1 MYQGPFK
8 LHDIIHKDGKDIL
21 EVIDIVYKPDNRFKH
36 SLNITEH
43 PIGSGSIESCKEQND
58 KQLTFLLECRE
69 NVESR
74 LRANKRSPKI
84 KNLLE
89 YYASSYDQYFNWY
102 TGKRLVL
109 PGVSPEMVHVKNK
122 FASNWNFSVV
132 KLDNKVFYCNFMG
145 VGSCTLTGRVNNFTM
160 NMNGVGSVN
169 AKELIA
175 NIVDANVNGVGSAE
189 VYAIDSLHA
198 AVNGIGS
205 LTYYGNPKKKDI
217 SNSFLGKITKGK
229 KI

>member
-21 EVIDIVYKPDNRFKH
+21 EVINIVYKPDNRFKH
-36 SLNITEH
+36 ALNKTEH

-89 YYASSYDQYFNWY
+89 YYASSYDHYFNWY
-102 TGKRLVL
+102 TGKGLTL
-109 PGVSPEMVHVKNK
+109 PGVSPAMVHVNNK
-122 FASNWNFSVV
+122 FTANLNFSVV
-132 KLDNKVFYCNFMG
+132 KLDDKEYQLTETQSKIVEYVFKQLEKGIEGLRYVDIVDG
-145 VGSCTLTGRVNNFTM
+145 VIKDGVALTRHSRMSNYFQ
-160 NMNGVGSVN
+160 
-169 AKELIA
+169 KELKVTTIFRQEK
-175 NIVDANVNGVGSAE
+175 GR
-189 VYAIDSLHA
+189 YHL
-198 AVNGIGS
+198 
-205 LTYYGNPKKKDI
+205 
-217 SNSFLGKITKGK
+217 ITD
-229 KI
+229 

>member
-109 PGVSPEMVHVKNK
+109 PGVSPGMVHIKNK
-122 FASNWNFSVV
+122 FAANWNFSVV
-132 KLDNKVFYCNFMG
+132 KLDNKEYQ
-145 VGSCTLTGRVNNFTM
+145 LTKTQSKIVEYAFKQLDEDKM
-160 NMNGVGSVN
+160 
-169 AKELIA
+169 ELTYS
-175 NIVDANVNGVGSAE
+175 NIVNGVS
-189 VYAIDSLHA
+189 SL
-198 AVNGIGS
+198 GGQ
-205 LTYYGNPKKKDI
+205 LTNYSRLSSYFQKELKVTTLFRLEKGRYH
-217 SNSFLGKITKGK
+217 LITD
-229 KI
+229 

>member
-132 KLDNKVFYCNFMG
+132 KLDNKVYQLTKTQSKIVEYAFKQLDEDKMG
-145 VGSCTLTGRVNNFTM
+145 LTY
-160 NMNGVGSVN
+160 S
-169 AKELIA
+169 
-175 NIVDANVNGVGSAE
+175 NIVNGVS
-189 VYAIDSLHA
+189 SL
-198 AVNGIGS
+198 GGQ
-205 LTYYGNPKKKDI
+205 LTNYSRLSSYFQKELKVTTLFRLEKGRYH
-217 SNSFLGKITKGK
+217 LITD
-229 KI
+229 

>member
-1 MYQGPFK
+1 MNKIFSLVTFITMVPFVYADSEETDEITGSGISMTEIRVDSNYSA
-8 LHDIIHKDGKDIL
+8 LDISITFDKI
-21 EVIDIVYKPDNRFKH
+21 IVHCGSGYSMTIVGDDNIVPH
-36 SLNITEH
+36 IITEVKGDVLL
-43 PIGSGSIESCKEQND
+43 ISSEQEFET
-58 KQLTFLLECRE
+58 K
-69 NVESR
+69 VES
-74 LRANKRSPKI
+74 
-84 KNLLE
+84 
-89 YYASSYDQYFNWY
+89 
-102 TGKRLVL
+102 VL
-109 PGVSPEMVHVKNK
+109 TIHVQTLDTLSFKGVGEMM
-122 FASNWNFSVV
+122 VV

-175 NIVDANVNGVGSAE
+175 NIVDANVNGVGYAE

-229 KI
+229 